1 MDALNIDAT
10 NMDTMDAMNEFEPP
24 RFSFHVGEAE
34 RPTNN
39 FRLSLD
45 RDDNHD

>member
-1 MDALNIDAT
+1 
-10 NMDTMDAMNEFEPP
+10 MDAMNEFEPP
-24 RFSFHVGEAE
+24 WFSDPFPLGEGE
-34 RPTNN
+34 RPTSN

>member
-1 MDALNIDAT
+1 
-10 NMDTMDAMNEFEPP
+10 MNEFEPP
-24 RFSFHVGEAE
+24 WFYDLSPLGEGKQ
-34 RPTNN
+34 PKNN